1 MMDDKTVPYV
11 VYESAM
17 TRADRQIKRLVIA
30 LVVAILMIFTS
41 NAIWLYSWMQ
51 YDYVSAEHTTTV
63 DAEGSGIANY
73 IGSTGDITNGKGYSK
88 TQD

>member
-1 MMDDKTVPYV
+1 MDDKIPYV

-17 TRADRQIKRLVIA
+17 TRADRHIKRLVIA
-30 LVVAILMIFTS
+30 LVVAILMIFAS

-63 DAEGSGIANY
+63 DAEGDGIANY
-73 IGSTGDITNGKGYSK
+73 IGGMGDITNCKDYSQ

>member
-1 MMDDKTVPYV
+1 MDDKTVPYV

-17 TRADRQIKRLVIA
+17 TRAERATKRLVIA
-30 LVVAILMIFTS
+30 LIIAIVIIFAS
-41 NAIWLYSWMQ
+41 NAVWLYSWMQ
-51 YDYVSAEHTTTV
+51 YDYVTAENTTTV

-73 IGSTGDITNGKGYSK
+73 IGGIGDITNGKDYSK

>member
-1 MMDDKTVPYV
+1 MDDKIPYV

-17 TRADRQIKRLVIA
+17 TRADRHIKRLVIA
-30 LVVAILMIFTS
+30 LVVAILMIFAS

-73 IGSTGDITNGKGYSK
+73 IGSTGDITNGKDYSK

>member
-1 MMDDKTVPYV
+1 MDDKIPYV

-17 TRADRQIKRLVIA
+17 TRADRHIKRLVIA
-30 LVVAILMIFTS
+30 LVVAILMIFAS

-51 YDYVSAEHTTTV
+51 YDYVSADHTTTV
-63 DAEGSGIANY
+63 DADGSGIANY
-73 IGSTGDITNGKGYSK
+73 IGSTGDITNGKNYSE

>member
-1 MMDDKTVPYV
+1 MDDKNVPYV

-17 TRADRQIKRLVIA
+17 TRADRHIRRLVIA
-30 LVVAILMIFTS
+30 LVVAIVMIFAS

-51 YDYVSAEHTTTV
+51 YDYVTAEHTTTV

-73 IGSTGDITNGKGYSK
+73 IGGAGAITNGKDYSK

>member
-1 MMDDKTVPYV
+1 MDDKIPYV

-17 TRADRQIKRLVIA
+17 TRADRHIKRLVIA
-30 LVVAILMIFTS
+30 LVVAILMIFAS

-51 YDYVSAEHTTTV
+51 YDYVTAEHTTTV
-63 DAEGSGIANY
+63 DAEGDGIANY
-73 IGSTGDITNGKGYSK
+73 IGGMGDITNCKDYSQ

>member
-1 MMDDKTVPYV
+1 MDDKNVPYV

-17 TRADRQIKRLVIA
+17 TRADRHIRRLVIA
-30 LVVAILMIFTS
+30 LVVAILMIFAS

-63 DAEGSGIANY
+63 DAKGSGIANY
-73 IGSTGDITNGKGYSK
+73 IGSTGAITNGKDYSK

>member
-1 MMDDKTVPYV
+1 MEDKIPYV

-17 TRADRQIKRLVIA
+17 TRADRHIRRLVIA
-30 LVVAILMIFTS
+30 LVVAIVMIFAS
-41 NAIWLYSWMQ
+41 NAVWLYAWMQ
-51 YDYVSAEHTTTV
+51 YDYVTAENTTTV

-73 IGSTGDITNGKGYSK
+73 ICGVGDIVNGKDYSE

>member
-1 MMDDKTVPYV
+1 MDDKNVPYV

-17 TRADRQIKRLVIA
+17 TRADRHIRRLVIA
-30 LVVAILMIFTS
+30 LVVAIVMIFAS

-51 YDYVSAEHTTTV
+51 YDYVTAEHTTTV

-73 IGSTGDITNGKGYSK
+73 IGSTGAITNGKDYSK

>member
-1 MMDDKTVPYV
+1 MDDKNVPYV

-17 TRADRQIKRLVIA
+17 TRADRHIRRLVIA
-30 LVVAILMIFTS
+30 LVVAILMIFAS

-51 YDYVSAEHTTTV
+51 YDYISAEHTTTV
-63 DAEGSGIANY
+63 DAEGNGIANY
-73 IGSTGDITNGKGYSK
+73 IGAVGDITNGKDYSE